1 MTPTTHINSLPRDWT
16 AAQDWTLW
24 SGLGMGYG
32 IIAISHAVG
41 KTVADVG
48 ARFHA
53 ITEPFKVGDLRHVPL
68 DAQLAL
74 GRALRGRLN

>member
-1 MTPTTHINSLPRDWT
+1 MTPATHIHSLPRDWT
-16 AAQDWTLW
+16 AEQDWTLW

-41 KTVADVG
+41 KPVADVG

-53 ITEPFKVGDLRHVPL
+53 ICEPFKVSGMVP
-68 DAQLAL
+68 DHMQAEIEAV
-74 GRALRGRLN
+74 LRGRLS